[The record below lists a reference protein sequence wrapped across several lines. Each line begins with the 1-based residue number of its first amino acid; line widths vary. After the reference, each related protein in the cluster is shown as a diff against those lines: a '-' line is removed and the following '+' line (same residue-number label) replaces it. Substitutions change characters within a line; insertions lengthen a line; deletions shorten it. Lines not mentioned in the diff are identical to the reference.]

1 MFPKRN
7 YDFNY
12 QLPASVSSLT
22 SLDDIRN
29 ISPFF
34 TQTNPVTYAI
44 FLQAN
49 ENKLSDYEISQ
60 TKSLMNHL
68 IAKEEEAMKAI
79 SAFLKDKREYDEIT
93 EVVND
98 TANNIVLN
106 IQSSSLDSSLEES
119 SS

>member
-12 QLPASVSSLT
+12 QLPTSVSGLT
-22 SLDDIRN
+22 SLDDIQKV
-29 ISPFF
+29 SPFF

-49 ENKLSDYEISQ
+49 ETNLSEYEISQ

-68 IAKEEEAMKAI
+68 IVKEQEAMKAM
-79 SAFLKDKREYDEIT
+79 AEFLKDKREYETD
-93 EVVND
+93 
-98 TANNIVLN
+98 A
-106 IQSSSLDSSLEES
+106 
-119 SS
+119 

>member
-12 QLPASVSSLT
+12 QLPTSVSGLT
-22 SLDDIRN
+22 SLDDIQKV
-29 ISPFF
+29 SPFF

-49 ENKLSDYEISQ
+49 ESNLSEYEISQ

-68 IAKEEEAMKAI
+68 IAKEQEVMKAM
-79 SAFLKDKREYDEIT
+79 ATFLKDKQEYQ
-93 EVVND
+93 D
-98 TANNIVLN
+98 T
-106 IQSSSLDSSLEES
+106 
-119 SS
+119 